1 MKIAKQKFRKIQRQ
15 ESALERI
22 KLYNEITSA
31 NIEKDQRL
39 FYKLVNKQR
48 NKQHDTTD
56 HIILDGSVYSEYDNI
71 IEGWKLHFENLA
83 KPKENNDFDSNNK
96 AETESNVLI
105 IESICVEENTKIK
118 KAEEDEIRKI
128 IVNLKN
134 NKAADIM
141 GLTAEHLKMALDQVT
156 PSITR
161 IINAML
167 ERGEVPHILKTG
179 VLTPVLKKGK
189 DKTRPG
195 NYRGVT
201 VTTLLG
207 KILETY
213 IRDRLEPIL
222 DHTQSQLQR
231 GFTQGTSPLMAG
243 LLISEAY
250 YEAKDKKEPLIL
262 QTFDAEKAFDVVWHD
277 SLFSKLYIQRRG
289 RGGSVEYFPE
299 GVKIG
304 TLDVTSPTCA
314 DDIALLSKALR
325 EAQILTNIVEL
336 TANGERFTINPTK
349 SEILVFKTNSKSS
362 QEVVVKYGNNQIK
375 QVTSLKHL
383 GIERNETN
391 TPNITQRIETTRK
404 TLYALLGSGLH
415 GKNGISPAITIGMWN
430 TFVIPRML
438 HGIEFLNVRRKDLD
452 QLEMYQRK
460 ILKQLQTLPER
471 TASAAVLALVGAK
484 PIEAHI
490 DTKKIISFLNIT
502 KDPTSIEHNLAT
514 RQLIVKSHDSSSWFI
529 NVKAL
534 LSKYDLPDP
543 LYPLRHVRDEK
554 GLNYWKKQAKI
565 QINDFWHLQRRIEFG
580 QRATLSHLCLQPD
593 SQTKPHLIWTNSK
606 HSPNATYKAIIKA
619 QIATDTYRLQAN
631 RSRYNQHDI
640 KPDCKLCEHGP
651 EDRKHFILICP
662 SLRDI
667 RTSYLKNLE
676 NTLKREI
683 GAAGVARLLGDRDE
697 LLDLLIDCSNLE
709 FVPNSKKNRKIQEE
723 VESLA
728 RNLVYA
734 LHCLRANI
742 LSQAFTSDS

>member
-1 MKIAKQKFRKIQRQ
+1 M
-15 ESALERI
+15 
-22 KLYNEITSA
+22 
-31 NIEKDQRL
+31 
-39 FYKLVNKQR
+39 YKR
-48 NKQHDTTD
+48 
-56 HIILDGSVYSEYDNI
+56 
-71 IEGWKLHFENLA
+71 F
-83 KPKENNDFDSNNK
+83 NNDLINN
-96 AETESNVLI
+96 L
-105 IESICVEENTKIK
+105 
-118 KAEEDEIRKI
+118 
-128 IVNLKN
+128 
-134 NKAADIM
+134 
-141 GLTAEHLKMALDQVT
+141 Q
-156 PSITR
+156 
-161 IINAML
+161 
-167 ERGEVPHILKTG
+167 EV
-179 VLTPVLKKGK
+179 
-189 DKTRPG
+189 
-195 NYRGVT
+195 
-201 VTTLLG
+201 
-207 KILETY
+207 
-213 IRDRLEPIL
+213 
-222 DHTQSQLQR
+222 
-231 GFTQGTSPLMAG
+231 
-243 LLISEAY
+243 
-250 YEAKDKKEPLIL
+250 
-262 QTFDAEKAFDVVWHD
+262 
-277 SLFSKLYIQRRG
+277 
-289 RGGSVEYFPE
+289 PE

-349 SEILVFKTNSKSS
+349 SEILVFKTNSKPS

-391 TPNITQRIETTRK
+391 TPNITQRIETARK

-452 QLEMYQRK
+452 QLE
-460 ILKQLQTLPER
+460 I
-471 TASAAVLALVGAK
+471 
-484 PIEAHI
+484 
-490 DTKKIISFLNIT
+490 
-502 KDPTSIEHNLAT
+502 
-514 RQLIVKSHDSSSWFI
+514 SSWFI

-543 LYPLRHVRDEK
+543 LYLLRHVRDEK
-554 GLNYWKKQAKI
+554 GLNHWKKQAKI
-565 QINDFWHLQRRIEFG
+565 QINDFWQLQRRIEFG

-619 QIATDTYRLQAN
+619 QIATETYRLQAN

-662 SLRDI
+662 SLSLRDI
-667 RTSYLKNLE
+667 RTSYLKKLE
-676 NTLKREI
+676 NTLEREI
-683 GAAGVARLLGDRDE
+683 GAARVARLLGDRDE

-709 FVPNSKKNRKIQEE
+709 FVPNSKKNRKIQVE

-734 LHCLRANI
+734 LHCLRANT

>member
-1 MKIAKQKFRKIQRQ
+1 
-15 ESALERI
+15 
-22 KLYNEITSA
+22 
-31 NIEKDQRL
+31 
-39 FYKLVNKQR
+39 
-48 NKQHDTTD
+48 
-56 HIILDGSVYSEYDNI
+56 
-71 IEGWKLHFENLA
+71 
-83 KPKENNDFDSNNK
+83 
-96 AETESNVLI
+96 
-105 IESICVEENTKIK
+105 
-118 KAEEDEIRKI
+118 
-128 IVNLKN
+128 
-134 NKAADIM
+134 M

-195 NYRGVT
+195 NYRGIT

-222 DHTQSQLQR
+222 DHTQSKLQR

-277 SLFSKLYIQRRG
+277 SLFSKLYKDG
-289 RGGSVEYFPE
+289 VEGDLWNIVKSLHSDAHTIVKWNTYLSDKIKLEQGIRQGAKLSTLMYKRFNNDLINNLQEVPE

-391 TPNITQRIETTRK
+391 TPNITQRIETARK

-543 LYPLRHVRDEK
+543 LYLLRHVRDEK
-554 GLNYWKKQAKI
+554 GLNHWKKQAKI
-565 QINDFWHLQRRIEFG
+565 QINDFWQLQRRIEFG

-667 RTSYLKNLE
+667 RTSYLKKLE
-676 NTLKREI
+676 NTLEREI